1 MAYINLLPW
10 RDAARKE
17 RQKQYLTI
25 LTATAICSFLL
36 VFLINVVYDT
46 RIEGQL
52 QRNQYLINEIAVL
65 DQRIKDIDTLKET
78 KKNLQQRMSLITQLQ
93 GSRNLGTQIMDEIA
107 SSVPAGVYLTEL
119 EKKGT
124 SLLLVGKSESNNRL
138 SNLLR
143 EAEESEL
150 LSEPY
155 LEFIE
160 AGKDSVSLLSNFK
173 MHLTVKGYEAIQGAD
188 TPTTPA
194 KPASGGA
201 R

>member
-25 LTATAICSFLL
+25 LTATAVVSF
-36 VFLINVVYDT
+36 FLIFMVNMLYSA
-46 RIEGQL
+46 RIDGQT
-52 QRNQYLINEIAVL
+52 QRNRYLENEIKVL
-65 DQRIKDIDTLKET
+65 DQRIAEIRTLNEL
-78 KKNLQQRMSLITQLQ
+78 KKNLQQRMSLISQLQ

-107 SSVPAGVYLTEL
+107 RIVPAGVYLNQL

-124 SLLLVGKSESNNRL
+124 SLLLIGKSESNNRL
-138 SNLLR
+138 SNMLR

-150 LSEPY
+150 LSTPY

-173 MHLTVKGYEAIQGAD
+173 MHLTVKGYEAVQGD
-188 TPTTPA
+188 DSPVTPA
-194 KPASGGA
+194 GGRA
-201 R
+201 K

>member
-17 RQKQYLTI
+17 RQKQYLTA
-25 LTATAICSFLL
+25 LTATAVFSFLL
-36 VFLINVVYDT
+36 VFSVNMIYSA

-52 QRNQYLINEIAVL
+52 QRNNFLQNEIKIL
-65 DQRIKDIDTLKET
+65 DQRIAEIQLLNDT
-78 KKNLQQRMSLITQLQ
+78 KKSLQQRMSLISQLQ

-107 SSVPAGVYLTEL
+107 SAVPAGVYLTQL
-119 EKKGT
+119 EKKST
-124 SLLLVGKSESNNRL
+124 SLLLIGKSESNNRL
-138 SNLLR
+138 SNMLR

-160 AGKDSVSLLSNFK
+160 AGKDSSSLLSNFK
-173 MHLTVKGYEAIQGAD
+173 MHLTVKGYEAVQGAD
-188 TPTTPA
+188 TQAKPGTPA
-194 KPASGGA
+194 GKGVK
-201 R
+201 